1 MKELQERKL
10 REFYARR
17 RAETDDP
24 EELQKLRDAEE
35 DDIQTLEEKNNACIH
50 WSTRERVQS

>member
-1 MKELQERKL
+1 MWYKIQERKL
-10 REFYARR
+10 REFYEER

-35 DDIQTLEEKNNACIH
+35 DDIQTLIDQY
-50 WSTRERVQS
+50 T

>member
-1 MKELQERKL
+1 MWYKVQERKL
-10 REFYARR
+10 KEFYAER

-35 DDIQTLEEKNNACIH
+35 DDLEKLVEMYI
-50 WSTRERVQS
+50 